1 MSDIDNLV
9 RAIDLAPHAPDPGPG
24 ARELRA
30 EIMATP
36 VPQRRLSRL
45 SRLLGGGAPGLRRA
59 RRPVLASAVT
69 AAAVAVAIGVGL
81 PSGGPATEY
90 ANAAV
95 SIKKADGYFSFT
107 ITDLAADRRRFEE
120 AFGAVGLNVSVKVI
134 PVAPGQVG
142 ELFGP
147 IAPGGFKWRGSM
159 GVQRV
164 TPCAS
169 AFCGKVWM
177 PSDFPGRIV
186 FGIGRP
192 AKPGEPYA
200 DDSPYDPSGEES
212 LNGYKT
218 QGKTVK
224 TVRAEVR
231 RRGLKVGYRLLW
243 NLPDGGFFDQPVSA
257 GRIKDDWIVN
267 GSRDHS
273 SDTVD
278 LYVIPGP
285 GAGPAPDPL
294 KVATLQ
300 WYDDLTD

>member
-9 RAIDLAPHAPDPGPG
+9 KAIDGAPHAPDQGPG

-30 EIMATP
+30 AIMATP
-36 VPQRRLSRL
+36 VPRRRL
-45 SRLLGGGAPGLRRA
+45 SRLLGGRAGGLRRA
-59 RRPVLASAVT
+59 RWPVLASAVT

-95 SIKKADGYFSFT
+95 SVKKADGHFSFT

-120 AFGAVGLNVSVKVI
+120 AFRAVGLNVTVKIV
-134 PVAPGQVG
+134 PAAPDMVG
-142 ELFGP
+142 NLFGP
-147 IAPGGFKWRGSM
+147 IVPGGFKWHGSV

-177 PSDFPGRIV
+177 PSDFPGRVV
-186 FGIGRP
+186 FGVGRP
-192 AKPGEPYA
+192 AKPGEAYT
-200 DDSPYDPSGEES
+200 DDRPYDAAGEES
-212 LNGYKT
+212 LNGYKVH
-218 QGKTVK
+218 GKTVK
-224 TVRAEVR
+224 TARAEMH

-243 NLPDGGFFDQPVSA
+243 SYPDGGSFEQPVPA
-257 GRIKDDWIVN
+257 YRIKDDWIVN

-278 LYVIPGP
+278 LYVKPGP
-285 GAGPAPDPL
+285 GAGSAPDPL
-294 KVATLQ
+294 KVATPQ
-300 WYDDLTD
+300 WYDDLTG